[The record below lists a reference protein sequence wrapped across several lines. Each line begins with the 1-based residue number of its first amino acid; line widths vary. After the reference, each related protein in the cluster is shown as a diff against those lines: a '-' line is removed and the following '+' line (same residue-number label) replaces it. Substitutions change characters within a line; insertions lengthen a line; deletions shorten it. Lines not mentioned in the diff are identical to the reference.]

1 MGNTKYTV
9 ASNRRQKFISRRV
22 SGNDGSMKHVL
33 MALLCIL
40 AIWKGFFSGHGKVT
54 LEPGVAVTEAPYQRE
69 LDSALKFQHGVHH
82 ITALAEFRLHAK
94 VLSRADYSMDAGSDL
109 VPVDLALG
117 WQNMSDERVLQ
128 DIEIS
133 QSGRFYWWRTQTF
146 PIPRHEIETE
156 SANMHLIPAD
166 ESVEKA
172 IKRVKQGAIIAIEGY
187 LVNAERPDGGHWESS
202 LSRED
207 SGRGA
212 CELVWVKSFQIVKG
226 S

>member
-9 ASNRRQKFISRRV
+9 ASNRRQNFISRRV
-22 SGNDGSMKHVL
+22 SGNDDSMKHVL

-54 LEPGVAVTEAPYQRE
+54 LGAGVAVTEAPYQRE

-128 DIEIS
+128 DIEPEFGIS
-133 QSGRFYWWRTQTF
+133 HPS
-146 PIPRHEIETE
+146 I
-156 SANMHLIPAD
+156 
-166 ESVEKA
+166 
-172 IKRVKQGAIIAIEGY
+172 
-187 LVNAERPDGGHWESS
+187 
-202 LSRED
+202 
-207 SGRGA
+207 
-212 CELVWVKSFQIVKG
+212 
-226 S
+226 